1 MNIFFDEAKRVFKLD
16 TPSSSYVMAVA
27 DKEGFLGHVY
37 YGKKIDDSDV
47 CYLLRA
53 DDYPYTPEK
62 MDRERVPFMGG
73 FPFEFPGH
81 GCGDFRASCI
91 EIRTAGGY
99 TAVNPVYVS
108 HRIVPGKPALEGM
121 PVLSGI
127 PAVFASEKECS
138 TLEIVLADSVAGVE
152 IRLFYTVFN
161 NLDVIVKSACVRNT
175 GDAPIYLTKFL
186 SSALTFENE
195 PSLDVLSLHGAW
207 ARERNIQRHSVA
219 YGSYKI
225 ESRRGE
231 TSHQVNPFMAI
242 LERTADQKQGNV
254 YGVSLVYSGN
264 FEMEAEQD
272 SSDTVRVTAGIGAD
286 NFCWMLEKGA
296 SFSAPEAV
304 LVFSADGIGGM
315 SRTYHDI
322 FRNNLI
328 RSKYKFQD
336 RPVLLNSWEAAYFDF
351 DTEKLLGI
359 AKEAAARGVELF
371 VLDDGW
377 FGKRDDDS
385 TSLGDWFVN
394 EKKLPGGLVRLSSE
408 VHKMGLKFGVWF
420 EPEMVSPDSDLY
432 RAHPDWAISVPGRN
446 RSLSRNQLVLD
457 YSRPEVCDYVYSM
470 ISTVIRDAKIDYVK
484 WDMNRALC
492 EVGSAALP
500 ADRQGEVL
508 HRYVLGMYSLQGRLV
523 TDFPDLLLENCS
535 AGGARFDPAMIYFSP
550 QIWCSDDTDAIER
563 LAVQEGTAIVY
574 PLSCMGAHVSV
585 CPNHVTRRSTPF
597 STRAMVAL
605 AGTFGYELD
614 ITKLSDEDKAAVPH
628 QIKLYHKFGSLMR
641 EGDYYRLLSYNEN
654 RRWDSWQ
661 VVSKDKKTSLVTVI
675 QVITEPSRRSR
686 RLFFQGL
693 NPDVRYKVEVVRM
706 SGAEVDGGLK
716 DGAAADAAYLEGRT
730 FSGSA
735 LMNAGI
741 LVHRTPGDFV
751 GTMYYLTAE

>member
-1 MNIFFDEAKRVFKLD
+1 MGIICDDKKRIFRLD
-16 TPSSSYVMAVA
+16 TAASSYVLSVA
-27 DKEGFLGHVY
+27 DKEGFLGLAY
-37 YGKKIDDSDV
+37 YGKKIDDADV
-47 CYLLRA
+47 RYFLRA

-81 GCGDFRASCI
+81 GCGDFRPSCI
-91 EIRTAGGY
+91 EIKTAGGH

-108 HRIVPGKPALEGM
+108 HKVVSGKPVLDGM
-121 PVLSGI
+121 PAGAGM
-127 PAVFASEKECS
+127 PAIFATEKECS
-138 TLEIVLADSVAGVE
+138 TLEIVLADAVAAVE
-152 IRLFYTVFN
+152 VRLFYTVFEK
-161 NLDVIVKSACVRNT
+161 LDAIVKSACVRNT
-175 GDAPIYLTKFL
+175 GDAPVYLTKFL
-186 SSALTFENE
+186 SSSLTFEND
-195 PSLDVLSLHGAW
+195 PSLDVITLHGAW
-207 ARERNIQRHSVA
+207 ARERNIQRAPVG
-219 YGSYKI
+219 YGSYRI
-225 ESRRGE
+225 GSRRGE
-231 TSHQVNPFMAI
+231 SGHQENPFMAI
-242 LERTADQKQGNV
+242 AERHADQRQGNV
-254 YGVSLVYSGN
+254 YGISLVYSGN
-264 FEMEAEQD
+264 FEMEAAMD
-272 SSDTVRVTAGIGAD
+272 NSDTVRVTAGIGTD
-286 NFCWMLEKGA
+286 NFCWNLGA
-296 SFSAPEAV
+296 GESFSAPEVV
-304 LVFSADGIGGM
+304 LVFSSEGIGGM
-315 SRTYHDI
+315 SRTYHDLY
-322 FRNNLI
+322 RNNLI
-328 RSKYKFQD
+328 RSKFKFMD

-359 AKEAAARGVELF
+359 AKEAASRGVELF

-377 FGKRDDDS
+377 FGKRNDDN

-394 EKKLPGGLVRLSSE
+394 EKKLPGGLVRLSDE

-432 RAHPDWAISVPGRN
+432 RAHPDWAISVPGRT

-457 YSRPEVCDYVYSM
+457 YSRPEVCDYIYEM
-470 ISTVIRDAKIDYVK
+470 ISGVIRDAKIDYVK

-508 HRYVLGMYSLQGRLV
+508 HRYVLGMYRLQGKLV

-585 CPNHVTRRSTPF
+585 CPNHVTRRTTPF
-597 STRAMVAL
+597 STRAAVAL

-614 ITKLSDEDKAAVPH
+614 ITKLSDEDKAAVPY
-628 QIKLYHKFGSLMR
+628 QIALYHRFGSLMR

-661 VVSKDKKTSLVTVI
+661 VVSKDKKTSLVTVV

-686 RLFFQGL
+686 RLRFEGL
-693 NPDVRYKVEVVRM
+693 NPDARYKVEVVRM
-706 SGAEVDGGLK
+706 SEGALK
-716 DGAAADAAYLEGRT
+716 DGAAADAEYLEGRT

-751 GTMYYLTAE
+751 STMYYLTAE

>member
-1 MNIFFDEAKRVFKLD
+1 MGIVFDQKNKVFKLD
-16 TPSSSYVMAVA
+16 TPLSSYVMAVA
-27 DKEGFLGHVY
+27 DKDKFLGHVY
-37 YGKKIDDSDV
+37 YGSRIDDTDTR
-47 CYLLRA
+47 YFLRTE
-53 DDYPYTPEK
+53 DYPFIPEK
-62 MDRERVPFMGG
+62 MDRERVPFMGL

-81 GCGDFRASCI
+81 GCGDFRAPCI

-99 TAVNPVYVS
+99 TTVNPVYVS
-108 HRIVPGKPALEGM
+108 HSIVKGKPAIEGM
-121 PVLSGI
+121 PICAGMPS
-127 PAVFASEKECS
+127 VFADDKDCS
-138 TLEIVLADSVAGVE
+138 TLKIVLEDKTSCVE
-152 IRLFYTVFN
+152 IHLFYTVFE
-161 NLDVIVKSACVRNT
+161 NLDVIVKSSFIRNT
-175 GDAPIYLTKFL
+175 GKEPLFLTKFL
-186 SSALTFENE
+186 SSSLTVENE
-195 PSLDVLSLHGAW
+195 PALDVLTLHGAW
-207 ARERNIQRHSVA
+207 ARERNIQRKPVC
-219 YGSYKI
+219 YGSFKI

-231 TSHQVNPFMAI
+231 PSHLVNPFMAV
-242 LERTADQKQGNV
+242 LERTATQNQGKV

-264 FEMEAEQD
+264 FEMEAELD
-272 SSDTVRVTAGIGAD
+272 STDTVRVTAGIGTD
-286 NFCWMLEKGA
+286 NFCWKLEGGG

-304 LVFSADGIGGM
+304 LVFSDSGIGGM
-315 SRTYHDI
+315 SRTYHDL
-322 FRNNLI
+322 FRNHLI

-351 DTEKLLGI
+351 DTDKLLGI

-394 EKKLPGGLVRLSSE
+394 EKKLPGGLVRLSE
-408 VHKMGLKFGVWF
+408 EIHKMGMRFGVWF

-432 RAHPDWAISVPGRN
+432 RAHPDWALSVPGRD
-446 RSLSRNQLVLD
+446 RSLARNQLVLD
-457 YSRPEVCDYVYSM
+457 YSRPEVCDYVYKM
-470 ISTVIRDAKIDYVK
+470 ISTVIREAKIDYVK

-508 HRYVLGMYSLQGRLV
+508 HRYVLGMYRLQGQLV

-535 AGGARFDPAMIYFSP
+535 AGGARFDPGMIYFSP

-563 LAVQEGTAIVY
+563 LSVQEGTAVVY

-585 CPNHVTRRSTPF
+585 CPNHVTQRTTPF
-597 STRAMVAL
+597 ETRAMVAL

-614 ITKLSDEDKAAVPH
+614 ITKLSDEDKNAVPH
-628 QIKLYHKFGSLMR
+628 QIKLYHRFGSLMR
-641 EGDYYRLLSYNEN
+641 EGEYYRLLSYAEN

-661 VVSKDKKTSLVTVI
+661 VVSKDKKQSLVTVI

-686 RLFFQGL
+686 RLRFEGL
-693 NPDVRYKVEVVRM
+693 DPQRRYKVEVVNM
-706 SGAEVDGGLK
+706 SGAELNE
-716 DGAAADAAYLEGRT
+716 GAAADAAYLQERI
-730 FSGSA
+730 FSGST

-741 LVHRTPGDFV
+741 LVHRTPGDFA
-751 GTMYYLTAE
+751 GAMYYITAE